1 MPKTD
6 ARGSRHH
13 TKGSHRSLA
22 TCKVCCAKK
31 HVKKFPW
38 LKFLRLLLSVAWS
51 VEAEGLHHEM
61 LDGVSRIHVHL

>member
-1 MPKTD
+1 MHEAADITQKEAIVLWHPV
-6 ARGSRHH
+6 
-13 TKGSHRSLA
+13 RSAAQRSMLR
-22 TCKVCCAKK
+22 
-31 HVKKFPW
+31 KFPW